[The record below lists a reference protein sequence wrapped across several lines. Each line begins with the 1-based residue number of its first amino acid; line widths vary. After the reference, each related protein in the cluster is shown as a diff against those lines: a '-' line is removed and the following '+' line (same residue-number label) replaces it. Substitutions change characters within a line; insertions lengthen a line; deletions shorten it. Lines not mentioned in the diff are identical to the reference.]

1 MRRVVLVS
9 GAPGAGKSTLAGP
22 LAAELG
28 FALLTKD
35 RIKETLHDA
44 LAPGARWPGAPGGPE
59 LAARLAAAGVS
70 PPARGAG
77 DPAPDAVS
85 LAWLRWLGGASMEL
99 LWTLAADQPDVVLEA
114 SFRPHLAYERGRIM
128 ALDASVVEVHCACPP
143 ALAAQRYAAA
153 GARTGIRS
161 TWSPG

>member
-1 MRRVVLVS
+1 
-9 GAPGAGKSTLAGP
+9 
-22 LAAELG
+22 
-28 FALLTKD
+28 
-35 RIKETLHDA
+35 
-44 LAPGARWPGAPGGPE
+44 
-59 LAARLAAAGVS
+59 
-70 PPARGAG
+70 
-77 DPAPDAVS
+77 
-85 LAWLRWLGGASMEL
+85 MEL